1 MQSHLVQEQI
11 TLFWFA
17 PGGPGSP
24 GSPWGA
30 PAGGQQ
36 SQQLK
41 KKSAASSVSFSNG
54 KSVVAAW
61 NAGLEEGSWALPGAA
76 GPELF
81 TASGVKDGTAA
92 SGSWSGFGLVSITTG
107 VTFGAACT
115 ATSSSSSSTDAEMAT
130 GGLRM
135 AAVGRSGRNHRV
147 SYTHCLFSCTF
158 HPLQYTFCFFDPNH
172 HPLLFHDEKRRPL
185 PPQPNCSQDIRTM
198 AAPSPGDMCL
208 IGNITKSLF

>member
-30 PAGGQQ
+30 AAGGQQ

-54 KSVVAAW
+54 KSVEAAW
-61 NAGLEEGSWALPGAA
+61 KAGLEEGSWALPGAA
-76 GPELF
+76 GPGLF
-81 TASGVKDGTAA
+81 TASGVKEGMAA

-107 VTFGAACT
+107 VIFGAACT
-115 ATSSSSSSTDAEMAT
+115 ATSSSSSNTDAEVAT

-135 AAVGRSGRNHRV
+135 AAVGRGGHSHWA
-147 SYTHCLFSCTF
+147 SCT
-158 HPLQYTFCFFDPNH
+158 HS
-172 HPLLFHDEKRRPL
+172 LLLHFP
-185 PPQPNCSQDIRTM
+185 
-198 AAPSPGDMCL
+198 
-208 IGNITKSLF
+208 SLFIFLIQTITCFSFITRNISLSHHSQTTHET